1 MEPMRTTL
9 VVTAPLLLIGLLVLS
24 VLSSGCAP
32 QAATPT
38 PAPTSSPSTAATPRP
53 PTDTPPPS
61 STPRATTT
69 PQPTADPTATEE
81 VQTVTFTIV
90 YDNNAYDD
98 RLRTQWGFACWVETA
113 DTTILFDTG
122 GDGATLLSNM
132 KTLGLDPEALDVVVL
147 SHAHGDHTGGLGALL
162 STGARP
168 TVYAPASFARGF
180 KRDVRN
186 LTELVEVTEP
196 AQIAPGIYT
205 TGEVGSRIVEQ
216 ALAVETTDGLVVV
229 TGCAHPGVDQMVE
242 RAGESIDDD
251 IALVMGGFH
260 LGGASRGRVEGI
272 IDDFRAM
279 GVERVAPCHCTGDA
293 ARSLFEEAFG
303 DDYVPAGAGWSF
315 TVER

>member
-1 MEPMRTTL
+1 MRTTL
-9 VVTAPLLLIGLLVLS
+9 VVTAPILLIGLLVLG

-38 PAPTSSPSTAATPRP
+38 PAPTSSPSTTATPQP
-53 PTDTPPPS
+53 PTDTPTPS
-61 STPRATTT
+61 ATPRATITL
-69 PQPTADPTATEE
+69 QPTATEE

-90 YDNNAYDD
+90 YDNNAYDE
-98 RLRTQWGFACWVETA
+98 RLKTQWGFACWVETA

-132 KTLGLDPEALDVVVL
+132 KTLDLDPEAIDIVVL

-162 STGARP
+162 STGAGP
-168 TVYAPASFARGF
+168 TVYVPASFSRGF
-180 KRDVRN
+180 KRDVRAM
-186 LTELVEVTEP
+186 TELVEVTGPE
-196 AQIAPGIYT
+196 QIAPGIYT

-216 ALAVETTDGLVVV
+216 ALAVESADGLVVV
-229 TGCAHPGVDQMVE
+229 TGCAHPGVEKMAR
-242 RAGESIDDD
+242 RAAESIDDE
-251 IALVMGGFH
+251 ITLVMGGFH
-260 LGGASRGRVEGI
+260 LGGASRGRVERI
-272 IDDFRAM
+272 IDDFRAL

-293 ARSLFEEAFG
+293 ARALFEEAFG